1 MRCTLAHVRQQH
13 RPHSARVC
21 HVGQVKDLSGPKP
34 GLRQPAK
41 PLKMR
46 DPLWAVSAYLTSK
59 TPNVTSP
66 SSRLFGLE

>member
-1 MRCTLAHVRQQH
+1 
-13 RPHSARVC
+13 
-21 HVGQVKDLSGPKP
+21 
-34 GLRQPAK
+34 
-41 PLKMR
+41 LKMR